1 MKNSHKKYFVVAI
14 DGPAGAGKGTIAK
27 AVAKH
32 FNFSHLDTG
41 LLYRAVAS
49 KALQGNDPIK
59 IARKFDESFLAS
71 STLRTPRVE
80 KMASQ
85 IAAMPAIRAALF
97 KFQKSFAHQPGGNV
111 LDGRDIGT
119 VICPEADI
127 KLFVT
132 ASIEARALRRYNELR
147 KLGSDA
153 KYKTVLRTLK
163 ERDVLDITRDSAPL
177 IKAQDAYLLDT
188 TELNI
193 SASVKAATRL
203 VENAFNP

>member
-1 MKNSHKKYFVVAI
+1 
-14 DGPAGAGKGTIAK
+14 
-27 AVAKH
+27 
-32 FNFSHLDTG
+32 
-41 LLYRAVAS
+41 
-49 KALQGNDPIK
+49 
-59 IARKFDESFLAS
+59 
-71 STLRTPRVE
+71 
-80 KMASQ
+80 
-85 IAAMPAIRAALF
+85 MPAIRAALF

-147 KLGSDA
+147 KRGSDA

-163 ERDVLDITRDSAPL
+163 ERDVLDTTRDSAPL